1 MELNKAV
8 EILKAYKD
16 GKTISVDV
24 RVIYEAID
32 VVLDKLEITTAM
44 KETAFEEG
52 YKKGKIKGIDEGFHS
67 GFAMGLKRGV
77 DVTKEVEE

>member
-1 MELNKAV
+1 MELNNAV

-16 GKTISVDV
+16 GKTILADV

-52 YKKGKIKGIDEGFHS
+52 YRKGKQNGVDEGFHS
-67 GFAMGLKRGV
+67 GFAMGLKRGTEI
-77 DVTKEVEE
+77 TKEVE

>member
-16 GKTISVDV
+16 GKTILVDV
-24 RVIYEAID
+24 RVIYEAIG

-52 YKKGKIKGIDEGFHS
+52 YKKGKQKGVDEGFHS
-67 GFAMGLKRGV
+67 GLAMGLKRGTEI
-77 DVTKEVEE
+77 TKEVE